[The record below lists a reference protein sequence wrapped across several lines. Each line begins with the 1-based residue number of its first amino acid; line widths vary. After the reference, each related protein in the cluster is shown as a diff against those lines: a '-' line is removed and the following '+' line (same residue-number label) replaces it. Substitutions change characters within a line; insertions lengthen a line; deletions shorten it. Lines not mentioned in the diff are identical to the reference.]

1 MNKGAE
7 QYCDT
12 VKD

>member
-7 QYCDT
+7 S
-12 VKD
+12 